1 MHDQL
6 LGLHNIHK
14 AYRHTDDQLRRKLS
28 VLNKLIKTYQ
38 CVGAFPMAKIS
49 FLSISAALSMLAV
62 ALVVPFFFA
71 RAATSSSDM
80 KQ

>member
-38 CVGAFPMAKIS
+38 CGRCVPNGKDQL
-49 FLSISAALSMLAV
+49 LSISAALSMLAV